1 MPCARTNSRTALC
14 VVAVF
19 SDSAGTRWSKIM
31 TIFPA
36 SQTLGTPISA
46 KLLRTRSA
54 FSWDM
59 ARSTWATTIS
69 SGATRLRPAAR
80 ARIFSAIV
88 IPMGN
93 LLRHRFGLAG
103 QVLVFEFPILRQAD
117 ESGVLFERG
126 EASGL
131 AGQEAAGRAAQIGE
145 EIHERFVRHH
155 DRGHG
160 GAGPGHAQAGQF
172 GNRNQLGF
180 HARQIGRASCR

>member
-69 SGATRLRPAAR
+69 SGDTRSRPAAR

-88 IPMGN
+88 IPMKD
-93 LLRHRFGLAG
+93 LLHDHFGFAG
-103 QVLVFEFPILRQAD
+103 QVLVFEFPVLRQAH
-117 ESGVLFERG
+117 EGGVLLERG
-126 EASGL
+126 EALGL
-131 AGQEAAGRAAQIGE
+131 AGQDAGRRAAQ
-145 EIHERFVRHH
+145 V
-155 DRGHG
+155 
-160 GAGPGHAQAGQF
+160 
-172 GNRNQLGF
+172 
-180 HARQIGRASCR
+180 